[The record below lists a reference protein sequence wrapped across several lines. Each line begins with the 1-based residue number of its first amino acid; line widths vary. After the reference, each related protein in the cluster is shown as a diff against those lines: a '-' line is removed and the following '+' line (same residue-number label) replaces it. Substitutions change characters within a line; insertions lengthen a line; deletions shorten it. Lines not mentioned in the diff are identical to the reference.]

1 MPTYST
7 AQFRQ
12 YVVDLL
18 QQATGLTISIPTIL
32 STAEYRGLVV
42 DLLTVLAQGG
52 GGGST
57 NATQLQGRDI
67 SATAPTSGQVLAWN
81 GTVWI
86 PTSATGSGTV
96 TSVAL
101 SGGTTGLTTSGGPIT
116 GSGTITL
123 GGTLGV
129 ANGGTGA
136 TTLTGYVKGNGTAA
150 FTASATISAADVSGA
165 LAATNLPALS
175 GDLTSTAGSNS
186 ITVAKLRGQTVSA
199 TVPTS
204 GQILK
209 FDGTQWAPA
218 ADAGGISSI
227 TAGTGLS
234 GGTITTSGT
243 ISVNFGTTTGTATQG
258 GTTVL
263 KSGDSMTG
271 ALSIGANTNSDALTI
286 TQAGNGNAFVVGTN
300 ALIIDKTGHVGI
312 GLTPNPSHA
321 LRVDNGGIFT
331 QGGLTFGDNSVQTTA
346 GVTSL
351 TGDVTTVGAGASAAT
366 VAKIRGITVSA
377 TAPTSGQVLKY
388 DGTQWAPAADT
399 ASNVTGTVAI
409 ANGGTGQT
417 TANAAL
423 NALLPAQTGNN
434 TKLLSTDGTNT
445 SWTTA
450 FKFSNT
456 KVVGVDAPTIQ
467 GCIDLVS
474 SATALAQV
482 QVLIPAGVYN
492 ENLTLK
498 PCVSL
503 ASAGLN
509 NGQSSI
515 VRIVGTHTLTGGT
528 SAGDNIIQLN
538 GLRMDYQAGTSP
550 TLTISATGTT
560 PLLVYMQDC
569 MIGNS
574 NASTSSVGVLVNQ
587 YCSLRCNNVKSVA
600 NSTSGAG
607 GTHVEVNGGTFYGD
621 QFSTEYGTLALRL
634 SGTGGAFKP
643 YVELKQCSL
652 SCAGSNVVDITSTT
666 ALFSAGWTGFT
677 NTATTGNG
685 INIATGSVI
694 GVFNSVFVITAG
706 ASNYVVTGGAGGVYY
721 SLNNSYSNS
730 TGVPYETK
738 VNATQYLYSSS
749 IPSAITALTGDV
761 TASGTGSQAA
771 SVVRIQG
778 RNVSSTAPTSGQ
790 VLAWNGTAWTPTTS
804 SGSGT
809 VTSVAVSGGTTGL
822 TTSGGPIT
830 SSGTITLAGTLGV
843 ANGGTGATTLTG
855 IIKGSGTS
863 PLSVAVAGTDY
874 VAPNGNITGTAS
886 NVTGT
891 VAIANGGTGQTTA
904 ANAINALVPS
914 QSGQSGKVL
923 TTNGSVVS
931 WGTAGGG
938 GGITALTGDVTAS
951 GTGSV
956 TAVVAR
962 LRGIPLSLNTPIN
975 NQILQYNGTLQ
986 EWQPSSSA
994 AGAITMVA
1002 YTAVGYQTGVS
1013 LPAGYAWA
1021 DIYVCSGAGGGGG
1034 GMDCMNGYNG
1044 GAAYGGGGG
1053 GAGLSEFLQKVP
1065 IDGAT
1070 FEFEI
1075 GAGGAGGVGQSTST
1089 GQTGTD
1095 GGDGMP
1101 TYLKMNRYGVNR
1113 TLSDLGKYAEPTAL
1127 NTTGAQGG
1135 NWGGGAGYCTLSV
1148 PASWRSTLTQGGSGT
1163 YGVGNPSIYTGSN
1176 NVGRPISVGGSSG
1189 AGISAQPNDGGPI
1202 TNIKFPNLDYS
1213 TNTLLQYQGKATSG
1227 AQDALPLPTPSLGDV
1242 DFNSLNFL
1250 GGAGGASADYYLNI
1264 PMPSPL
1270 TGYRAGNGAD
1280 GQLGCGGGGGG
1291 AIGGPYSDASSP
1303 YYGGDGGDGGQG
1315 YIIFICYN

>member
-1 MPTYST
+1 MPDIQVSNDVHTFMQATDAAAART
-7 AQFRQ
+7 ALGAAADSHTHAITD
-12 YVVDLL
+12 VTNL
-18 QQATGLTISIPTIL
+18 QTTLNGKAATSHSHVISDVSGLQTALDGKQATGSYASAVHTHAITDVTGLQTALDGKQAAGSYATLVGGVIPSAQLPSYVDDVLEYAAPANFPATGEAGKIYVATTTGKTYRWSGSGYTEISASP
-32 STAEYRGLVV
+32 
-42 DLLTVLAQGG
+42 
-52 GGGST
+52 GST
-57 NATQLQGRDI
+57 DSVSEGSVNLYFTTARAA
-67 SATAPTSGQVLAWN
+67 SAAPVQTVNGQ
-81 GTVWI
+81 
-86 PTSATGSGTV
+86 TGAV
-96 TSVAL
+96 
-101 SGGTTGLTTSGGPIT
+101 
-116 GSGTITL
+116 TIT
-123 GGTLGV
+123 
-129 ANGGTGA
+129 
-136 TTLTGYVKGNGTAA
+136 AA
-150 FTASATISAADVSGA
+150 SISAAAVGHTHTISDV
-165 LAATNLPALS
+165 
-175 GDLTSTAGSNS
+175 
-186 ITVAKLRGQTVSA
+186 
-199 TVPTS
+199 
-204 GQILK
+204 
-209 FDGTQWAPA
+209 
-218 ADAGGISSI
+218 
-227 TAGTGLS
+227 TGLQ
-234 GGTITTSGT
+234 
-243 ISVNFGTTTGTATQG
+243 TALDG
-258 GTTVL
+258 
-263 KSGDSMTG
+263 K
-271 ALSIGANTNSDALTI
+271 
-286 TQAGNGNAFVVGTN
+286 QAA
-300 ALIIDKTGHVGI
+300 
-312 GLTPNPSHA
+312 
-321 LRVDNGGIFT
+321 
-331 QGGLTFGDNSVQTTA
+331 
-346 GVTSL
+346 
-351 TGDVTTVGAGASAAT
+351 
-366 VAKIRGITVSA
+366 
-377 TAPTSGQVLKY
+377 
-388 DGTQWAPAADT
+388 
-399 ASNVTGTVAI
+399 GTVAI
-409 ANGGTGQT
+409 ASGGTGQT

-528 SAGDNIIQLN
+528 SAGDNIIQLD
-538 GLRMDYQAGTSP
+538 GLRMDYNASTSP

-587 YCSLRCNNVKSVA
+587 YCSLRCNNVKSLA
-600 NSTSGAG
+600 NSTSGSG

-634 SGTGGAFKP
+634 SGTGGALKP
-643 YVELKQCSL
+643 YTELKQCSL
-652 SCAGSNVVDITSTT
+652 SCTGSNVVDITSTT
-666 ALFSAGWTGFT
+666 ALFSAGWTAFT

-809 VTSVAVSGGTTGL
+809 VTSVALSGGTTGL

-874 VAPNGNITGTAS
+874 VAPNGNITGTAG

-931 WGTAGGG
+931 WGTAGGS
-938 GGITALTGDVTAS
+938 GITALTGDVTAS

-956 TAVVAR
+956 TATVAR
-962 LRGIPLSLNTPIN
+962 LRGIPLSANTPIN
-975 NQILQYNGTLQ
+975 NQILQYNATAQ
-986 EWQPSSSA
+986 EWQPSASA

-1002 YTAVGYQTGVS
+1002 FTTVGYQSGVS

-1034 GMDCMNGYNG
+1034 GMDCMNGNNG

-1053 GAGLSEFLQKVP
+1053 GAGLSEFLQKIP

-1075 GAGGAGGVGQSTST
+1075 GAGGAGGIGHSTYT
-1089 GQTGTD
+1089 GQAGTD

-1101 TYLKMNRYGVNR
+1101 TYLKMNRQGVNM
-1113 TLSDLGKYAEPTAL
+1113 TLSDLGKYAEPATL
-1127 NTTGAQGG
+1127 NSTGGQAG
-1135 NWGGGAGYCTLSV
+1135 NLGGGAGYCTPSF
-1148 PASWRSTLTQGGSGT
+1148 PAIWRSTLTQGGSGT
-1163 YGVGNPSIYTGSN
+1163 YGAGNASVYTGHN

-1189 AGISAQPNDGGPI
+1189 AGISTTPNDGGPI
-1202 TNIKFPNLDYS
+1202 TNIKFPNLDYT
-1213 TNTLLQYQGKATSG
+1213 TNTLFQYQGKATSG
-1227 AQDALPLPTPSLGDV
+1227 AQDALPLPTLALGSV

-1250 GGAGGASADYYLNI
+1250 GGAGGASADYYLNS
-1264 PMPSPL
+1264 PMPSPIA
-1270 TGYRAGNGAD
+1270 GYRAGNGAD

-1291 AIGGPYSDASSP
+1291 AIGGSYSDASNP